1 MFGYLVKAIRPLL
14 LIMPKMIGY
23 VQTFKVQEGN
33 KDKNNKLMSFRI
45 DDEKLLEKYKA
56 IWNKIED
63 LKNIELK
70 DLPAYDDRY
79 IKTKIKKYGDKVY
92 TNFRGLSVPKDDIEC
107 ESLTVISI
115 ESLLVYENKYFWQ
128 IDLDKCYYNI
138 AKKQM
143 TDYLDENLF
152 ED

>member
-1 MFGYLVKAIRPLL
+1 MIGYLVEAIRPLL
-14 LIMPKMIGY
+14 LRMSKMIGY
-23 VQTFKVQEGN
+23 VQIFKVQEGN
-33 KDKNNKLMSFRI
+33 IDKNNKLISFRI
-45 DDEKLLEKYKA
+45 DDEKYKA

-63 LKNIELK
+63 LKNIELN
-70 DLPAYDDRY
+70 DLPVYDDRY
-79 IKTKIKKYGDKVY
+79 IKTKIKTYGDKVY

>member
-1 MFGYLVKAIRPLL
+1 MT
-14 LIMPKMIGY
+14 GY
-23 VQTFKVQEGN
+23 VQIFKVQEGN
-33 KDKNNKLMSFRI
+33 IDKNNRLISFRI
-45 DDEKLLEKYKA
+45 DDEKYKA

-63 LKNIELK
+63 LKNIELN
-70 DLPAYDDRY
+70 DLPVYDDRY
-79 IKTKIKKYGDKVY
+79 IKTKIKTYGDKVY
-92 TNFRGLSVPKDDIEC
+92 TNFRGISVPKDDIEC